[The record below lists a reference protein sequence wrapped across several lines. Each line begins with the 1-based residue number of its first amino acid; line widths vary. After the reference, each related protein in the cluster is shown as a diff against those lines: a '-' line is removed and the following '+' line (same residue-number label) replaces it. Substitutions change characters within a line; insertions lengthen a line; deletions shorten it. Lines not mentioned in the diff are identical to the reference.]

1 MPDIVKES
9 PEEPDERLRLFVHTP
24 AQALMRDQLVN
35 SKSTSKQP
43 CRDGEGSYALLSGFV
58 R

>member
-24 AQALMRDQLVN
+24 AQALMREQLVN
-35 SKSTSKQP
+35 SKSTSKP
-43 CRDGEGSYALLSGFV
+43 CKDGEGSYALLSDFF